1 MTTATRTQRGHLAK
15 PCLDGVRPPLPSSL
29 TPAPYA
35 VLSREVVVS
44 KNGYSPREQTQEK
57 EALMDIFRQ
66 AIQRHGNPYVA
77 IGGFP
82 VTQELGAG

>member
-1 MTTATRTQRGHLAK
+1 
-15 PCLDGVRPPLPSSL
+15 
-29 TPAPYA
+29 
-35 VLSREVVVS
+35 
-44 KNGYSPREQTQEK
+44 
-57 EALMDIFRQ
+57 MDIFSQ